1 MKISYDDLLYLF
13 EHDRDNVDETAFYFD
28 DDPEED
34 DHYLGYILEF
44 KGEIVDKPYW
54 IGYCDIDGGCE
65 FKTATELFEAKVFEG
80 KSIKERWEHVILLEI
95 GGYDADA
102 ESWHEKILSNRKR
115 INE

>member
-1 MKISYDDLLYLF
+1 MSDKISYDDLLYLF
-13 EHDRDNVDETAFYFD
+13 EQTENVDETGFYFD

-34 DHYLGYILEF
+34 DHYLGYIPEF

-80 KSIKERWEHVILLEI
+80 KSIKERWEHASFFKLAVMMPMPNH
-95 GGYDADA
+95 GT
-102 ESWHEKILSNRKR
+102 KKF
-115 INE
+115 